1 MRSRHCGELNRGL
14 QNLGTPCEGERIV
27 TFCGVQKVTK
37 KHAGLRPATSIQS
50 SIEKNFSRVFRRHEP
65 KPVFRTKR
73 RRKGFESVRKGYR
86 SADARLMFFEKGLLY
101 CKLTVGFCGWNLQL
115 LVSFGVVRSWNFSML
130 KKAFLYRIALYELKK
145 QPFSAY
151 QKISIYRKHYALP
164 SKASRFRNQNT
175 ACSNNFLLS

>member
-1 MRSRHCGELNRGL
+1 MAREAVSLNGCNKRGRDLLFGKSLPFFVGTLQRRAAARFEKPRIVSKGFNWFVQSFRLYALIRGL

-50 SIEKNFSRVFRRHEP
+50 SIEKNFSKIFRRHEP
-65 KPVFRTKR
+65 NPVFRTKR

-101 CKLTVGFCGWNLQL
+101 CKLTVGFC
-115 LVSFGVVRSWNFSML
+115 R
-130 KKAFLYRIALYELKK
+130 
-145 QPFSAY
+145 
-151 QKISIYRKHYALP
+151 
-164 SKASRFRNQNT
+164 
-175 ACSNNFLLS
+175 